1 LATLLSTA
9 TNERVKTGNK
19 PDNFHRLSPSASIS
33 IQPISDEQFYLRALY
48 KSTFRLPSFNDLY
61 YYRLG
66 NRSLNPETA
75 DEYNIGVTWSKS
87 LFSFMDYLTITIDG
101 YYNNVK
107 DKIVAFPGTYT
118 WRMVNYGKVRITG
131 VDLTLASAFKL
142 SRGYNLI
149 ISGAYTWQKAIE
161 LTDPTSKNYKDQ
173 LPYTPVN
180 SGNISA
186 IMETPWVNI
195 GYSVVGVGKR
205 YYLAQNIS
213 ANEIPGYTDQT
224 LSLSHEF
231 HLKDYSFNLQGEIL
245 NLANKQYDVIK
256 YYPMPGRSWRISGTF
271 KF

>member
-1 LATLLSTA
+1 
-9 TNERVKTGNK
+9 
-19 PDNFHRLSPSASIS
+19 
-33 IQPISDEQFYLRALY
+33 
-48 KSTFRLPSFNDLY
+48 
-61 YYRLG
+61 
-66 NRSLNPETA
+66 
-75 DEYNIGVTWSKS
+75 
-87 LFSFMDYLTITIDG
+87 
-101 YYNNVK
+101 
-107 DKIVAFPGTYT
+107 
-118 WRMVNYGKVRITG
+118 MVNYGKVRITG

-205 YYLAQNIS
+205 YYLAQNIPT
-213 ANEIPGYTDQT
+213 NEIPGYTDQT

-231 HLKDYSFNLQGEIL
+231 HLKDCSFNLQGEIL